1 MRALGTHLALVD
13 AVRPEGEP
21 RTSTNHR
28 PTWDTAYIFSNLALP
43 TSNATSARIAM
54 PKERCATP
62 PKAHD
67 NAAKTHSTTC
77 AYSSRSAYS
86 LAVAKSYS
94 GTSAL
99 MRLTSA

>member
-1 MRALGTHLALVD
+1 MRCAQRASQ
-13 AVRPEGEP
+13 
-21 RTSTNHR
+21 RTSTNQR

-62 PKAHD
+62 PNAHD
-67 NAAKTHSTTC
+67 SAAKTHSTTC
-77 AYSSRSAYS
+77 AYSSRSAYP